1 MKASDS
7 FAPVEAK
14 GKMAISDPA
23 VSAPGKILMQ
33 IAKKALIFILLG
45 INSHCRS
52 YPEPDEMQEYYFYGK
67 YTQLHGLARVPA
79 RTIDKEKATVTTL
92 GERRNACREE
102 AIRDAQA
109 RFLALTLIQP
119 LDASEWHRRLNMGAK
134 GEWWG
139 CFERARVRNLFF
151 EYPDYCRVVLVIPCE
166 PGDY

>member
-1 MKASDS
+1 
-7 FAPVEAK
+7 
-14 GKMAISDPA
+14 MAISDPA

-45 INSHCRS
+45 INSYCRS

-102 AIRDAQA
+102 ASKPCGNCDNCDINTPRLKAAESPRRTLSGSSLFARSITGPHGDIAQM
-109 RFLALTLIQP
+109 LSEGVGDG
-119 LDASEWHRRLNMGAK
+119 LD
-134 GEWWG
+134 
-139 CFERARVRNLFF
+139 
-151 EYPDYCRVVLVIPCE
+151 D
-166 PGDY
+166 GDDDPF